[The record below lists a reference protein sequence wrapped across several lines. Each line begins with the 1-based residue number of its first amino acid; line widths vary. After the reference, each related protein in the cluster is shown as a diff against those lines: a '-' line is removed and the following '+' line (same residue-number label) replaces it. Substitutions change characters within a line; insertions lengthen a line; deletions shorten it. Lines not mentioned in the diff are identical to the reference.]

1 MPFASNQEEED
12 DLLDSPTPYVP
23 TISPPSSFESFLLPL
38 ANQDLTAFAQT
49 AIKVSSSRRVSSARS
64 ANESVITEDFAS
76 AADNLSASSD
86 LDDISFDEEDQEI
99 VQTVYKNDILGL
111 SRKEEEEVTKTT
123 KMVSFATETKEKEE
137 TQHFDVAEKVY
148 EGAKTAW
155 AFGKRFGILKPFMNI
170 AEGAAVKVIGLVTG
184 VDSLETVDTNVK
196 PHLVGIDREFLD
208 PAILKV
214 LDLVTPLVSKGEE
227 LVKSILGK
235 VKPAIK
241 VVAENPPTDPVE
253 VETKEP
259 IETSPVKTKNSLE
272 GVLPLFTPSP
282 AVMKKISEE
291 CDAPETSTPVAP
303 VH

>member
-12 DLLDSPTPYVP
+12 DLLDSPSPYVP
-23 TISPPSSFESFLLPL
+23 TISPPSSFESFLLPF

-49 AIKVSSSRRVSSARS
+49 AIKVSSSRRVSSGRS

-86 LDDISFDEEDQEI
+86 LDDISFDQEDQEI
-99 VQTVYKNDILGL
+99 VQTIYKNDILGL
-111 SRKEEEEVTKTT
+111 SRKEEEVTKTV

-155 AFGKRFGILKPFMNI
+155 NFGKSFGILSPFMSI

-184 VDSLETVDTNVK
+184 VDSLETVDHNVK

-241 VVAENPPTDPVE
+241 AEAENPPTDPVE

-259 IETSPVKTKNSLE
+259 IEPSPVKTKNSLE